1 VVKVAVT
8 VDQIKEL
15 RARTGAGVLD
25 CRKALEASNGDMDK
39 AAEWLR
45 EKGMA
50 VAAKKAGREAKEGI
64 IGVYVH
70 HDKKT
75 AAMLELNCETDFVAR
90 TDEFQTL
97 ARELAMHVV
106 AARPVY
112 VSPEEIPAE
121 EVEAVKAKFAEEA
134 REAGKPENVIERIV
148 EGKMAKYYEEVCLLE
163 QPFVRDPEVKIKDL
177 IKENIAKLGENI
189 VIRRF
194 ARFELGG

>member
-1 VVKVAVT
+1 
-8 VDQIKEL
+8 VDISVEQIKEL
-15 RARTGAGVLD
+15 RALTGAGVLD
-25 CRKALEASNGDMDK
+25 CRKALAASNGDIKK
-39 AAEWLR
+39 AVEWLK

-50 VAAKKAGREAKEGI
+50 IAAKKAGREAKEGI

-90 TDEFQTL
+90 TDEFQNL

-106 AARPVY
+106 AARPMY
-112 VSPEEIPAE
+112 VSPDEIPAE
-121 EVEAVKAKFAEEA
+121 EIEATKAKFAQEA
-134 REAGKPENVIERIV
+134 REAGKPENVVERIV

-163 QPFVRDPEVKIKDL
+163 QPFVRDPDVKVKDL
-177 IKENIAKLGENI
+177 IKENIARLGENI
-189 VIRRF
+189 VVRRF

>member
-1 VVKVAVT
+1 MDISVE
-8 VDQIKEL
+8 QIKEL
-15 RARTGAGVLD
+15 RALTGAGVLD
-25 CRKALEASNGDMDK
+25 CRKALAASNGDIKK
-39 AAEWLR
+39 AVEWLK

-50 VAAKKAGREAKEGI
+50 IAAKKAGREAKEGI

-90 TDEFQTL
+90 TDEFQNL

-106 AARPVY
+106 AAKPMY
-112 VSPEEIPAE
+112 VSPDEIPAE
-121 EVEAVKAKFAEEA
+121 EIEATKEKFAKEA
-134 REAGKPENVIERIV
+134 REAGKPENVVERIV

-163 QPFVRDPEVKIKDL
+163 QPFVRDPDVKVKDL
-177 IKENIAKLGENI
+177 IKENIARLGENI
-189 VIRRF
+189 VVRRF

>member
-1 VVKVAVT
+1 MDISVE
-8 VDQIKEL
+8 QIKEL
-15 RARTGAGVLD
+15 RALTGAGVLD
-25 CRKALEASNGDMDK
+25 CRKALAASNGDIKK
-39 AAEWLR
+39 AVEWLK

-50 VAAKKAGREAKEGI
+50 IAAKKAGREAKEGI

-90 TDEFQTL
+90 TDEFQNL

-106 AARPVY
+106 AAKPMY
-112 VSPEEIPAE
+112 VSPDEIPAE
-121 EVEAVKAKFAEEA
+121 EIEATKEKFAKEA

-163 QPFVRDPEVKIKDL
+163 QPFVRDPDVKVKDL
-177 IKENIAKLGENI
+177 IKENIARLGENI
-189 VIRRF
+189 VVRRF

>member
-1 VVKVAVT
+1 MDISVE
-8 VDQIKEL
+8 QIKEL
-15 RARTGAGVLD
+15 RALTGAGVLD
-25 CRKALEASNGDMDK
+25 CRKALAASNGDIKK
-39 AAEWLR
+39 AVEWLK

-50 VAAKKAGREAKEGI
+50 IAAKKAGREAKEGI

-90 TDEFQTL
+90 TDEFQNL

-106 AARPVY
+106 AARPMY
-112 VSPEEIPAE
+112 VSPDEIPAE
-121 EVEAVKAKFAEEA
+121 EIEATKAKFAQEA
-134 REAGKPENVIERIV
+134 REAGKPENVVERIV

-163 QPFVRDPEVKIKDL
+163 QPFVRDPDVKVKDL
-177 IKENIAKLGENI
+177 IKENIARLGENI
-189 VIRRF
+189 VVRRF

>member
-1 VVKVAVT
+1 MDISVE
-8 VDQIKEL
+8 QIKEL
-15 RARTGAGVLD
+15 RALTGAGVLD
-25 CRKALEASNGDMDK
+25 CRKALAASNGDIKK
-39 AAEWLR
+39 AVEWLK

-50 VAAKKAGREAKEGI
+50 IAAKKAGREAKEGI

-90 TDEFQTL
+90 TDEFQNL

-106 AARPVY
+106 AAKPMY
-112 VSPEEIPAE
+112 VSPDEIPAE
-121 EVEAVKAKFAEEA
+121 EIEATKEKFAKEA
-134 REAGKPENVIERIV
+134 REAGKTENVVERIV

-163 QPFVRDPEVKIKDL
+163 QPFVRDPDVKVKDL
-177 IKENIAKLGENI
+177 IKENIARLGENI
-189 VIRRF
+189 VVRRF